1 MAEKMGIVRTLKKP
15 KTFIDG
21 LTMKLALFYLVI
33 FSMMIV
39 FLLGF
44 ILGAIIL

>member
-1 MAEKMGIVRTLKKP
+1 MAEKMRIVRILKKP
-15 KTFIDG
+15 KTFVDG
-21 LTMKLALFYLVI
+21 LTMKLALFYLVL
-33 FSMMIV
+33 FSLGIV